1 MGVRAVPPEQRVLAG
16 REHHRPQ
23 LVLEDEAA
31 GGVVEQQEG
40 GGGGGEVSDD
50 GVEVVTKPG
59 YLHSQSLL
67 HDVFQNRLR

>member
-23 LVLEDEAA
+23 LVLQDEAA

-40 GGGGGEVSDD
+40 RGAGAELGDD
-50 GVEVVTKPG
+50 RVQVVPQPG
-59 YLHSQSLL
+59 HLHLQPLFD
-67 HDVFQNRLR
+67 DVFQHGLR